1 MSDRGYLLS
10 YGRVG
15 DFGRFESVE
24 PFRCRRG
31 DRVVVRSARGQEI
44 GVVMRPV
51 SEGHAVLLADRPVGQ
66 MLRLATP
73 GDEELS
79 ERMHAR
85 SQRLFSDARR
95 DAAELNLP
103 LEILDAEILLDGRR
117 AILHYVSW
125 ADGDFRLLLDRLSS
139 DYQLLPVLNNLAL
152 PVEHEPDEVASGG
165 CGAEGC
171 GHGAGGCGSC
181 SSGGCASCGSHQEKS
196 TPLTAAHL
204 ANSLQDAVVTAKPGS
219 EVSLADENRVSLL

>member
-15 DFGRFESVE
+15 DFGRFESAE

-44 GVVMRPV
+44 GVVMRAV
-51 SEGHAVLLADRPVGQ
+51 SEGHALLLADRPIGQ
-66 MLRLATP
+66 MMRLATP

-85 SQRLFSDARR
+85 SQRLFTDARR
-95 DAAELNLP
+95 DATELNLP

-125 ADGDFRLLLDRLSS
+125 ADGDFRLLLDRLSG
-139 DYQLLPVLNNLAL
+139 DYQLLPILNNLAL
-152 PVEHEPDEVASGG
+152 PVADEPDDVEMGG

-181 SSGGCASCGSHQEKS
+181 GSGGCGSCGSHEEKS
-196 TPLTAAHL
+196 TSRRAAQVT
-204 ANSLQDAVVTAKPGS
+204 NSLQDADVIANQISYTQP
-219 EVSLADENRVSLL
+219 EDENRVSLL